1 MECQIVSWI
10 WSPVVAVARNSN
22 SCEVNIIYTDFLT
35 RIIMKVEQ
43 NYNDENVKLHYNI
56 IQREEHEKNATGK
69 NNNFVVIR

>member
-1 MECQIVSWI
+1 MDM
-10 WSPVVAVARNSN
+10 SPVVAVARNSN
-22 SCEVNIIYTDFLT
+22 SCEVYFSLFTDFLT

-43 NYNDENVKLHYNI
+43 NHNDENVKLHYNI

>member
-1 MECQIVSWI
+1 
-10 WSPVVAVARNSN
+10 
-22 SCEVNIIYTDFLT
+22 
-35 RIIMKVEQ
+35 MKVEQ